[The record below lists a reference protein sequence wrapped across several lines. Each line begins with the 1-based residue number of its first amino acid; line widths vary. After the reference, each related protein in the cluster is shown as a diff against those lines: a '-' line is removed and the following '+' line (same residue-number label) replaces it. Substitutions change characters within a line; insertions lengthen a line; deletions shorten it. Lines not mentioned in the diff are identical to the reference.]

1 MVAEMRRA
9 FGPPKVEA
17 VLLAEL
23 RVHARCSLPLRERST
38 LVMVGGSSC
47 NKAALLFWNYSSKL
61 LDQSEREWL
70 QSCGVHSG
78 HLRSRRC
85 CWPNSECIL
94 DAADRCVR
102 GAHRW
107 TCGWVVRDIECVHS
121 FCFRFCL
128 GLTWTLCSKQLYP
141 MRFAVRVP
149 AFGDAG
155 FCRSRKRYMAGCA
168 PSFVHSQAN
177 VAPGC
182 LGSLFRSLELSLL
195 RRRAA
200 VCLHRSCLCR

>member
-1 MVAEMRRA
+1 M
-9 FGPPKVEA
+9 A
-17 VLLAEL
+17 V
-23 RVHARCSLPLRERST
+23 
-38 LVMVGGSSC
+38 GSSC
-47 NKAALLFWNYSSKL
+47 NKAALLFWNYSSKP

-128 GLTWTLCSKQLYP
+128 GLMWTLSSKQLYP

-200 VCLHRSCLCR
+200 VWLHRSCLCR